1 MSFITQVDRDGNST
15 YQAKD
20 QSPRAQY
27 HEAGDD
33 AINIDSDSCIQLR
46 GASG

>member
-1 MSFITQVDRDGNST
+1 MSFITQVDRDGNSS
-15 YQAKD
+15 YQAPKA
-20 QSPRAQY
+20 PY
-27 HEAGDD
+27 HEARDD